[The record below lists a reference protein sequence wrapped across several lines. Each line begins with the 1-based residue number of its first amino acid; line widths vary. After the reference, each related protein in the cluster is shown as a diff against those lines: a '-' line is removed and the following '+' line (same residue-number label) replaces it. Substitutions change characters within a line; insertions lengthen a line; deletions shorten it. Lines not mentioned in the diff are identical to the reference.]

1 MKTIKKQATMWTLAL
16 ITLMTMF
23 SCDEDWWNDWDGGS
37 DITGQW
43 RIVETTGYGPYRQ
56 DDYWT
61 FDKNGY
67 FYTEGYGTQPE
78 RGLWSMAGRRNIQIS
93 YYLIMAERSA
103 WTHTSAPS
111 AATT

>member
-43 RIVETTGYGPYRQ
+43 RIVETDR
-56 DDYWT
+56 
-61 FDKNGY
+61 K
-67 FYTEGYGTQPE
+67 
-78 RGLWSMAGRRNIQIS
+78 SVV
-93 YYLIMAERSA
+93 
-103 WTHTSAPS
+103 
-111 AATT
+111 

>member
-61 FDKNGY
+61 FYKTAILHRGIWH
-67 FYTEGYGTQPE
+67 TARARTLEHGRPTQ
-78 RGLWSMAGRRNIQIS
+78 
-93 YYLIMAERSA
+93 
-103 WTHTSAPS
+103 HTNVI
-111 AATT
+111 